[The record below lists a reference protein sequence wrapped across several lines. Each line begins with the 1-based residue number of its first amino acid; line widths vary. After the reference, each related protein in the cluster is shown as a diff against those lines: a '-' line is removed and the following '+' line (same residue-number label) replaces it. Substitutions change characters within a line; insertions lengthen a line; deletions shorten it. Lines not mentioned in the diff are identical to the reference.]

1 MLRIA
6 IFVALLIL
14 TCGYALWRGG
24 APERVVA
31 MALLTA
37 TIASAM
43 VRADVDHRFVE
54 METGLLIVDG
64 LLLIVLVVVASR
76 ADRGWPLLVAGFHLV
91 TVSAHVIKLVE
102 TAMIPVAYALLI
114 ALWSYPM
121 LIALGIG
128 TWRHHCRIRR
138 HGADRD
144 WCD

>member
-1 MLRIA
+1 MLRIT

-24 APERVVA
+24 APERAVGT
-31 MALLTA
+31 ALLAA

-64 LLLIVLVVVASR
+64 LLLIVLVMVASR
-76 ADRGWPLLVAGFHLV
+76 ADRGWPLLVAGLHLV
-91 TVSAHVIKLVE
+91 TVGAHVTKLVE
-102 TAMIPVAYALLI
+102 PGMIPVTYALLI

-138 HGADRD
+138 YGADRD

>member
-1 MLRIA
+1 MLRIT

-31 MALLTA
+31 IALLAATA
-37 TIASAM
+37 ASAV
-43 VRADVDHRFVE
+43 VRVDVDQRFVE

-64 LLLIVLVVVASR
+64 LLLIVLVMVASR
-76 ADRGWPLLVAGFHLV
+76 ADRGWPLLVAGLHLV
-91 TVSAHVIKLVE
+91 TVGAHVTKLVE
-102 TAMIPVAYALLI
+102 PGMIPVTYALLI

>member
-1 MLRIA
+1 MLRIT

-24 APERVVA
+24 APERAVGT
-31 MALLTA
+31 ALLAATA
-37 TIASAM
+37 ASAV

-64 LLLIVLVVVASR
+64 VLLIVLVMVASR
-76 ADRGWPLLVAGFHLV
+76 ADRGWPLLVAGLHLV
-91 TVSAHVIKLVE
+91 TVGAHVTKLVE
-102 TAMIPVAYALLI
+102 PGMIPVTYALLI

>member
-1 MLRIA
+1 MRRIA

-14 TCGYALWRGG
+14 ICGYALWRGG

-64 LLLIVLVVVASR
+64 LLLISLVVVASR
-76 ADRGWPLLVAGFHLV
+76 ADRGLPLLRSAGRRV
-91 TVSAHVIKLVE
+91 GEEGVSSGK
-102 TAMIPVAYALLI
+102 
-114 ALWSYPM
+114 S
-121 LIALGIG
+121 
-128 TWRHHCRIRR
+128 R
-138 HGADRD
+138 
-144 WCD
+144 

>member
-1 MLRIA
+1 MLRIT

-24 APERVVA
+24 APERAVGT
-31 MALLTA
+31 ALLAATA
-37 TIASAM
+37 ASAV

-64 LLLIVLVVVASR
+64 VLLIVLVMVASR
-76 ADRGWPLLVAGFHLV
+76 ADRGWPLLVAGLHLV
-91 TVSAHVIKLVE
+91 TVGAHVTKLVE
-102 TAMIPVAYALLI
+102 PGMIPVTYALLI

-138 HGADRD
+138 HGTDHD